1 VSTLYDR
8 VASKPGGQAALA
20 AARLRREVLVALHQ
34 AFAASG
40 LETQTEIARRLNVRK
55 SAVSQ
60 VLRGDGNLRITTLAE
75 YLYALGFELD
85 INLVTAGEPRRAEL
99 TGRAAVPA
107 HMALNATSSIVFIV
121 MQGQEGRFSLYAAG
135 RPIQMWFAPQVPQY
149 RDFNPVPNS
158 TSRQIIV
165 GETPRQIIVG
175 ELVGD

>member
-1 VSTLYDR
+1 MSTLYDR
-8 VASKPGGQAALA
+8 VASKPGGEAALA
-20 AARLRREVLVALHQ
+20 AARLRREVLVALHH

-75 YLYALGFELD
+75 YLFALGFELD

-99 TGRAAVPA
+99 MGRAAVPA
-107 HMALNATSSIVFIV
+107 HMALNATLSTVFIAT
-121 MQGQEGRFSLYAAG
+121 QDQEGYFSLYTAG
-135 RPIQMWFAPQVPQY
+135 QPTQMWLRPQVRHY
-149 RDFNPVPNS
+149 REFNSVPNS

-165 GETPRQIIVG
+165 GE
-175 ELVGD
+175 LVGD